1 MANKLNVS
9 RVIIGISVVSL
20 TLQIV
25 ASIFLIPKLN
35 QPVNG
40 FYVALAFAFEFM
52 AFAILAPF
60 TRIFYATQ
68 KVRFSYPRSLAL
80 LLSSEGFT
88 RLVPF
93 GDFFIHRYYFNRYKL
108 RKGAPLRY
116 ITVLYSF
123 ALLSLITLFL
133 GFQLAVFLLYP
144 SQISSSFAGKF
155 VLIPLTITLA
165 ILALFVLRRSSRL
178 SRNVQKFSRKQLGSE
193 LDSPFQILKDTKRSL
208 GSILLM
214 LLPLLTTWLLEGFA
228 YVACLTAFG
237 VDAPLLL
244 GLYAY
249 TFVKMFRFIPI
260 FPGGVGEIE
269 ATSVLLFSAYG
280 YAVLPVVTGSILFR
294 FVSYWFPIVMGAISA
309 RFILRR
315 EYSSNR

>member
-1 MANKLNVS
+1 MANKLSLS
-9 RVIIGISVVSL
+9 RVIIGISIVSL
-20 TLQIV
+20 ILQIV
-25 ASIFLIPKLN
+25 ASLYLIPRLN
-35 QPVNG
+35 QPVEWL
-40 FYVALAFAFEFM
+40 YVGLAIAFEFA

-60 TRIFYATQ
+60 TKLFYATQ
-68 KVRFSYPRSLAL
+68 KARFTYPRALAL
-80 LLSSEGFT
+80 LLSSEAFS

-93 GDFFIHRYYFNRYKL
+93 GDFFVQRYYFNRHKL
-108 RKGAPLRY
+108 PKEAPLRY

-123 ALLSLITLFL
+123 ALLSLISLFL
-133 GFQLAVFLLYP
+133 SFQVAVFLLYP
-144 SQISSSFAGKF
+144 SQVSSSFAGKF

-165 ILALFVLRRSSRL
+165 ILALFLLRKSPRL
-178 SRNVQKFSRKQLGSE
+178 TRKIQSFSHKQLGSKV
-193 LDSPFQILKDTKRSL
+193 DSPFQILRDSKKSL
-208 GSILLM
+208 GSILLT
-214 LLPLLTTWLLEGFA
+214 LLPLLATWILEGFA

-294 FVSYWFPIVMGAISA
+294 FVSYWFPIAMGAISA
-309 RFILRR
+309 RFVLRR
-315 EYSSNR
+315 GTSAS